1 MRKVVASIS
10 ASLNDRSGALVRRGD
25 VRACDVGGLVGKIPA
40 NGRQVWKLLRQ
51 PTVGSHGKYE

>member
-1 MRKVVASIS
+1 MVASIS

-25 VRACDVGGLVGKIPA
+25 VRACDVGGLVGKSPV